1 MYNSLRQS
9 QLLDVSGIT
18 EISIMTL
25 ITSDN
30 VNGYCAIVLIMMSMK
45 HAVFKE
51 YWPSLVRQTTSVFH

>member
-18 EISIMTL
+18 EISIITL

-30 VNGYCAIVLIMMSMK
+30 VNGWLCDCPDHDVSETCRI
-45 HAVFKE
+45 
-51 YWPSLVRQTTSVFH
+51 